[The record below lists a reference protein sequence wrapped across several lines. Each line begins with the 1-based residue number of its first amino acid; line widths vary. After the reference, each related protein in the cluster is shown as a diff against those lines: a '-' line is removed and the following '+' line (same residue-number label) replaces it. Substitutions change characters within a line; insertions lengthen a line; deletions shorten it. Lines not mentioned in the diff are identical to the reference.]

1 VPFTTLPTSPT
12 PDGAAECP
20 AGAENPPRTG
30 KVGTAFQ
37 RTMPSASDPT
47 PSRAGASRAWEQ
59 VLDREALERLRELD
73 PSGQSG
79 LVERVLATY
88 AQSLAKL
95 MDQLGTAR
103 AAADH
108 AGLRHVSHTLKSSSA
123 SVGALQLSAFCA
135 DIERRVREGQTD
147 GLDERLDAM
156 ADEGRRVLAALSPSH
171 TPAA

>member
-1 VPFTTLPTSPT
+1 MPFATPPT

-20 AGAENPPRTG
+20 AGAENPPRAG
-30 KVGTAFQ
+30 KVGLAPQ
-37 RTMPSASDPT
+37 RTMSSASDPT
-47 PSRAGASRAWEQ
+47 HRRAGEPRAWEQ
-59 VLDREALERLRELD
+59 VLDREALDRLRELD
-73 PSGQSG
+73 PSGQGG

-95 MDQLGTAR
+95 LDQLVAAR

-123 SVGALQLSAFCA
+123 SVGALQLSAYCA

-156 ADEGRRVLAALSPSH
+156 ADEGRRVLAALSSH
-171 TPAA
+171 LTPAA